1 MISLLAVILLSTC
14 WCEPGS
20 FYLCRCHAHPGSR
33 FYGPVLSGVYSP
45 STWDTISSPQP
56 WGRFYPFIWM
66 TFSSSTSLWY
76 GLSIL
81 LVINLKEDL
90 SHSDSVI
97 YYQGVYPRTWYM
109 WSQMIQYKLSYR
121 MVLLPQCHPWPASW
135 HPLVA
140 DTSLIFLFP
149 VELSPPPSSGKSSW
163 LPVSS
168 IRFFH
173 FCEFF
178 TGAYIGLQVRE
189 GVIFWNYCLVL
200 TYKTKY
206 FFNSL
211 LFKMHVYFP
220 VSVNEMWKYVTLFSS
235 IVFFLFTIE
244 TSFDDSLN

>member
-1 MISLLAVILLSTC
+1 MVHVI
-14 WCEPGS
+14 P
-20 FYLCRCHAHPGSR
+20 R
-33 FYGPVLSGVYSP
+33 
-45 STWDTISSPQP
+45 D
-56 WGRFYPFIWM
+56 
-66 TFSSSTSLWY
+66 
-76 GLSIL
+76 SIL
-81 LVINLKEDL
+81 I
-90 SHSDSVI
+90 
-97 YYQGVYPRTWYM
+97 
-109 WSQMIQYKLSYR
+109 SYR

-178 TGAYIGLQVRE
+178 TRAYIGLQVRE
-189 GVIFWNYCLVL
+189 GVIFWNHCLVL

-206 FFNSL
+206 FLNSL

-220 VSVNEMWKYVTLFSS
+220 ASVNEMWKYATLFSS

-244 TSFDDSLN
+244 TSFDDFLNQYAFI